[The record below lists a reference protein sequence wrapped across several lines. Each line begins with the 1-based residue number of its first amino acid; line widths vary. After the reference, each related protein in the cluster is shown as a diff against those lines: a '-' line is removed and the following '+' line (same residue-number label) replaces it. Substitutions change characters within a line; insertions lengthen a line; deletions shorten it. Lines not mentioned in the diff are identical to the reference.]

1 MEEKVQEVKLSS
13 MKCYTDKEM
22 ADYYFQEN
30 LKLKNDNDNKD
41 SLIASKD
48 IIICELE
55 EKIRSLKIERLY
67 KENELLTKVVGLQE
81 AVDALSRY

>member
-30 LKLKNDNDNKD
+30 LKLKNDNDKKD
-41 SLIASKD
+41 SLIASKNK
-48 IIICELE
+48 IICELE
-55 EKIRSLKIERLY
+55 EKIRSLETGRLS
-67 KENELLTKVVGLQE
+67 KENELLTKVVKLQE
-81 AVDALSRY
+81 EVEALSRF